1 MGKFFLFFD
10 SPDAVVYGIL
20 VLRQVALEERSVV
33 AVRTAEILLF
43 KVHVSATKEINMINN
58 DTINVTK
65 NTVY

>member
-20 VLRQVALEERSVV
+20 VLRQVALEKRPVV

-43 KVHVSATKEINMINN
+43 KVHVSATKEKNML
-58 DTINVTK
+58 K
-65 NTVY
+65 GSG

>member
-20 VLRQVALEERSVV
+20 VLRQVALEERPVV

-43 KVHVSATKEINMINN
+43 KVHVSATKEINVLNH
-58 DTINVTK
+58 DS
-65 NTVY
+65 

>member
-20 VLRQVALEERSVV
+20 VLRQVALEEGPVV

-43 KVHVSATKEINMINN
+43 KVHVSAIGYS
-58 DTINVTK
+58 D
-65 NTVY
+65 